1 MADIQSVFVHNG
13 PLDRST
19 LACPPLLP
27 PSPAPQADTPTP
39 RNPVCWISGSVGCF
53 WGLHHGHTLVSIIT
67 LIGMLY
73 YASWIV
79 HQLGIFGEAFASSTV
94 VNTLQLCRLH

>member
-1 MADIQSVFVHNG
+1 MAGLLPKIASEPEFDG
-13 PLDRST
+13 RYPKRLCPLDRST

-39 RNPVCWISGSVGCF
+39 RNPVCWISGSAGCF
-53 WGLHHGHTLVSIIT
+53 WGLHHGYTLVSIIA
-67 LIGMLY
+67 LIGNLY

-79 HQLGIFGEAFASSTV
+79 HQLGIFG
-94 VNTLQLCRLH
+94 